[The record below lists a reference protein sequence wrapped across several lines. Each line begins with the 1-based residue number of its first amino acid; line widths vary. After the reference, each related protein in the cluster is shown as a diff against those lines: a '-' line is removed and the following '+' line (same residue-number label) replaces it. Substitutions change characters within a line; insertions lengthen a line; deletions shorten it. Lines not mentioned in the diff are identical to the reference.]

1 MTRSLWD
8 PSYIDESYIGTSV
21 PAQWQEP
28 NPNAVWLIPRM
39 HALIAENY
47 PGTKLSISEW
57 EAPDNDVTGGLVTAD
72 ALGIFGVFGLD
83 AATYWGQP
91 AITDG
96 PALAYWLFRGA
107 GVPFGSDSVQVT
119 LSQNNT
125 DTLGVYASST
135 DGKDVALVILNK
147 NTEPLALDVANLP
160 TGNYTLKHF
169 GGGAGLAKWVTTVDL
184 STTDYLVVP
193 AYTAVFLGQSS

>member
-1 MTRSLWD
+1 MLTDIHYYFAADVSGTDAATQALKLRMTRSLWD
-8 PSYIDESYIGTSV
+8 PSYVDESYIGTSV

-83 AATYWGQP
+83 AATYWATP
-91 AITDG
+91 DEKG
-96 PALAYWLFRGA
+96 PVGLAYWLFRGCVRPSRGLVSRIA
-107 GVPFGSDSVQVT
+107 NAMSRGVRT
-119 LSQNNT
+119 
-125 DTLGVYASST
+125 
-135 DGKDVALVILNK
+135 ALERCSPPI
-147 NTEPLALDVANLP
+147 ACR
-160 TGNYTLKHF
+160 
-169 GGGAGLAKWVTTVDL
+169 
-184 STTDYLVVP
+184 
-193 AYTAVFLGQSS
+193 